1 MYRQAHHINGFV
13 RSVLAQT
20 ASFVNWCL
28 DRLALTY
35 ASDQQ
40 FFDSDHM
47 NREAVWLPAQPLWLF
62 PPQLWGKVGMG
73 VSWYQASPPSLPS
86 PVAGGRGLSVWR
98 AASKIFR

>member
-1 MYRQAHHINGFV
+1 M
-13 RSVLAQT
+13 
-20 ASFVNWCL
+20 
-28 DRLALTY
+28 ALTY

-73 VSWYQASPPSLPS
+73 VSW
-86 PVAGGRGLSVWR
+86 
-98 AASKIFR
+98 